1 MSISPYRLSLWK
13 DTRVKLEV
21 FAMTTD
27 MLTAVPQETTIK
39 VAGND
44 RNSIFVSYDE
54 ETKEVKWRYL
64 EEVQIRTSPLKDIKI
79 EKEFFDEVE
88 VLELASHTSTYPGK
102 AININLNRNINGMNL
117 LSFSIPKYF
126 YIGKK
131 KEKNELL
138 DTFFPQAKVKLYYKN
153 EWYSF
158 IITNREERREGK
170 IVYFDYS
177 CTDMLI
183 YELSKTGYELSFNE
197 EHGGQGTIDEL
208 SKKILYK
215 NGEPIIEKDEQG
227 NIIGADWSN
236 CEPRTEWLYLDHKDN
251 DFIEKEE
258 IYEKD
263 SNGNY
268 VFDEITGKISVKDE
282 PVEVPI
288 SKLDDN
294 LKRAVFRY
302 KYSLDNGETWI
313 NKKEGRDIW
322 GYSDIISYTPQ
333 AAKNLLSNGENFTDT
348 SNWKS
353 TSDYLNGVNSR
364 TDRASVT
371 TLVEGVWANPETPL
385 SYNLVITPYGG
396 EKDPW
401 VYNES
406 LKTSKT
412 VLDSDTVYAIMVDFE
427 KANSSVAST
436 VDILIQTNSYNVE
449 ANNAKV
455 IEQKSLSS
463 KQYLI
468 FTLNDKV
475 NNPYFM
481 IKPTIPSGADK
492 SKYGI
497 KIKKVQLYKVIPKDL
512 KEISA
517 NDIASDLGLSGSGK
531 RTKVISKS
539 AFGNKY
545 IFPDDEDV
553 ITNAPVEEKIKL
565 YYYSSDT
572 STNPIYFEA
581 GKNAKI
587 EKYTE
592 SGTQK
597 VRTLNEEK
605 SNYYNLLQTLAELFE
620 GWIRFNV
627 EYYENGKIK
636 RDKYGNQKKYIQF
649 REVVGKNQWAGFHYG
664 TNISSIQRTINSDE
678 IATKIWVENSESK
691 KNSTGIVSIADSD
704 LNAIGESFI
713 YDFNYYM
720 DIGSLDSKTFIN
732 DMFGTSSEDMAFSRR
747 MEQKK
752 NEYNEEYKNYSALNS
767 TIRNLK
773 DSRISTIMQIQS
785 NIENATINAEHIP
798 TTWSYSGKTS
808 ADKVVVKNGIIYQGD
823 KYTLVTAGTTYE
835 AMKGET
841 TSHGL
846 GVPSADNL
854 YNYYRSAR
862 TFAGAV
868 DELYKSLEK
877 INKQLGYFDEEREKA
892 HPGTGWLCDI
902 DFSVSNE
909 DEEEYIKG
917 QEGKPDPYLIKQKK
931 SQEILDNITK
941 ERANLVRVFENKYRR
956 FISEGTWSDNS
967 YTDNNKY
974 YLDAKRV
981 AAVSGRPKI
990 SYSIDVLN
998 LSSMPGYEIFDI
1010 DVGDKTFVCD
1020 EDFFGFDI
1028 IGKEKTLHK
1037 ESFIISEIN
1046 DVLDN
1051 QNESTITVQNFRT
1064 QFEDLFSRI
1073 SATIQTVQTK
1083 DLIYSRG
1090 ENFTAN
1096 GEILVS
1102 VLQQTLLN
1110 NSLTLAQSVNQSVI
1124 ISDKGIEVK
1133 ALDNTAKRLRIVAD
1147 GIYVTTDGG
1156 LNWTAGFQADGMNA
1170 AFITTGQINT
1180 NRVTISNEGIPSYN
1194 WDNLGITAYQ
1204 TISDNGEVLPLNKSG
1219 FVRFD
1224 QHGLY
1229 LLSTPVSKGYSS
1241 TPILAGDLTNGAAY
1255 YYGAAAEKEVVVFTG
1270 TRQETNLSG
1279 NLEFRYIFKGQTQEY
1294 SLNESQVESLIY
1306 ENLTEG
1312 ASSADFGYDQ
1322 KGNPWYMS
1330 GEMMT
1335 PVLGRT
1341 IDIPTW
1347 KDRLDYIGKKS
1358 LVSLTWRGLAINSK
1372 TGSVEI
1378 GTDLPSIRIYDNSDG
1393 NGGEAQFHPN
1403 NVARI
1408 DLGFSEK
1415 GIGAPRRKD
1424 FNSKSPERIESL
1436 YGLTLRNEYGQIVL
1450 QTNKH
1455 GSLWLAENLF
1465 IGDTDSEDGLSGT
1478 AETSV
1483 IGIQGGA
1490 YQNQGSEDS
1499 YSDYVFWSKGAPSE
1513 QTGATSYNFTID
1525 NTGHL
1530 SANSIQISGDS
1541 SFDGNLIA
1549 RSGNILGV
1557 LGIGQTYA
1565 VVENEQIYNSGFSSD
1580 KAYSLNDI
1588 HINRKYYLS
1597 KSNNEIIPVICVSKE
1612 LGNYTFK
1619 DINNNDTYVLNLDEV
1634 NKKIT
1639 DFYAIWAGRLFQQG
1653 EANIEKED
1661 GPTFYITHNG
1671 ELYSN
1676 KAVIKGSI
1684 TADSG
1689 IVNGLFQVGLQ
1700 NQIILDGSSSIPSI
1714 YNTSKT
1720 FEILGTGTINTG
1732 DLNLTKKAEIKGYV
1746 LVGNNFSLINPP
1758 KTSANGDL
1766 YDNGAVILSG
1776 NYQIYNNEENPNDP
1790 ENGKNFLKKYLDIE
1804 NKTGEDDTEIKE
1816 LSNFIVTAKGEVTA
1830 SNLNITGN
1838 SSRITGQLVLGKD
1851 NDNNKIFISSTN
1863 GIYQETDKGYKAWQI
1878 KKDGSATFENVNIRG
1893 TIEASVLKYNEIQ
1906 CSSGAILVRPAS
1918 KIHKLEVETQDGNEY
1933 TWIWLEDKDM
1943 FSYDISSTPFKVTVP
1958 DFLEINNVCLVQQ
1971 SFGESQEI
1979 KILGYEAGIENVEGE
1994 QSIFLKLKTNLNSQF
2009 SNISI
2014 DKGYFGDLTLI
2025 SLGKKGEG
2033 GLFLNSLSETRF
2045 GSGLAL
2051 TVYENEEVG
2060 QTLSHVK
2067 KVVIG
2072 KLTDI
2077 PSEAFKNILSD
2088 STLTNLEGYG
2098 LYSDNAFLKGTIT
2111 TGQTGITTL
2120 LNEKN
2125 GLVLWGGAKP
2135 DSNLNEISFEHNEFT
2150 DKSDVIDFWRSS
2162 DIDKYNNLPNFFVS
2176 NDGFLFAKQGYFAG
2190 TIKSDNAEISGT
2202 IGIGGLKI
2210 GDNTGELYISYT
2222 DPELQEEIVAASFNR
2237 NGLQLFSG
2245 GDLEIYKK
2253 KVPLS
2258 DFPPTGETPYIFSDD
2273 TMEGLISQ
2281 KILISELPDSTK
2293 EDYGVLIRQKQIDFV
2308 KRKLEEGVIETR
2320 SNRASALGGER
2331 KDGLQ
2336 DSFLNT
2342 SLVSFVVNEEANN
2355 TNLSFNIDSS
2365 ETPSIKIFKDYV
2377 YTKEEQVEI
2386 VLKTPEVNFNYG
2398 NNINNPI
2405 NTVSVKSVE
2414 GGVDIFVIK

>member
-1 MSISPYRLSLWK
+1 MSINPYRLSLWK

-27 MLTAVPQETTIK
+27 MLTAIPQETIIK
-39 VAGND
+39 IVENS

-54 ETKEVKWRYL
+54 KTKEVKWRYP
-64 EEVQIRTSPLKDIKI
+64 EEAQIHTSPLKDIRI

-88 VLELASHTSTYPGK
+88 ILELASHTSTYAGK

-153 EWYSF
+153 KWYSF
-158 IITNREERREGK
+158 IITNREERRDGK

-183 YELSKTGYELSFNE
+183 YELSKTGYELSFDE

-215 NGEPIIEKDEQG
+215 NGEPIIEKDNQG
-227 NIIGADWSN
+227 NIIGVDWSN
-236 CEPRTEWLYLDHKDN
+236 CEPRTEWLYLNHEEN
-251 DFIEKEE
+251 DFVEKEE
-258 IYEKD
+258 VYEKD
-263 SNGNY
+263 SSGNY
-268 VFDEITGKISVKDE
+268 VFDEITGKINIKNE

-288 SKLDDN
+288 SKFDDN

-302 KYSLDNGETWI
+302 KYSLDNGKTWI
-313 NKKEGRDIW
+313 DKKENRDIW

-348 SNWKS
+348 TNWKS
-353 TSDYLNGVNSR
+353 TSDYLSGVNSR
-364 TDRASVT
+364 TDRASIT

-396 EKDPW
+396 EKEPW

-406 LKTSKT
+406 LKSSKI

-427 KANSSVAST
+427 KANNSIAST
-436 VDILIQTNSYNVE
+436 VDILIQTNSYNIE

-492 SKYGI
+492 TKYGI
-497 KIKKVQLYKVIPKDL
+497 KIKKAQLYKVIPKDL
-512 KEISA
+512 KEISV
-517 NDIASDLGLSGSGK
+517 NDIASDLGLTGSGK

-539 AFGNKY
+539 AFGDKY

-636 RDKYGNQKKYIQF
+636 RDIYGNQKKYIQF
-649 REVVGKNQWAGFHYG
+649 KEVVGKNQWAGFHYG

-691 KNSTGIVSIADSD
+691 KSSTGIVSIADSE

-713 YDFNYYM
+713 YDFNYYI
-720 DIGSLDSKTFIN
+720 DIGSLDSKIFIN
-732 DMFGTSSEDMAFSRR
+732 DMFGTSSEDMSFSRR

-752 NEYNEEYKNYSALNS
+752 NEYNEEYKNYSMLAS
-767 TIRNLK
+767 TVRSLK
-773 DSRISTIMQIQS
+773 DSRIATIMQIQS
-785 NIENATINAEHIP
+785 NIENATTNAEHIP

-808 ADKVVVKNGIIYQGD
+808 TDKVVVKNGVIYKGN
-823 KYTLVTAGTTYE
+823 KYTLTTAGTTYE

-854 YNYYRSAR
+854 YNYYKSAR

-877 INKQLGYFDEEREKA
+877 INKQLGYFDKEKEEA

-902 DFSVSNE
+902 DFTVSNE

-931 SQEILDNITK
+931 SQEVLNNITQ
-941 ERANLVRVFENKYRR
+941 ERANLVRLFENKYRR
-956 FISEGTWSDNS
+956 FISEGTWSDSN

-1037 ESFIISEIN
+1037 ESFVISEIN

-1051 QNESTITVQNFRT
+1051 QNESTIIVQNFRT

-1110 NSLTLAQSVNQSVI
+1110 NSLTLAQSVNQNVI
-1124 ISDKGIEVK
+1124 INDKGIEVK

-1241 TPILAGDLTNGAAY
+1241 TPILAEDLTNGAAY
-1255 YYGAAAEKEVVVFTG
+1255 YYGAAAEKEAVVFTG
-1270 TRQETNLSG
+1270 TRQETNSSE
-1279 NLEFRYIFKGQTQEY
+1279 NLEFRYIFKGKTQEY

-1306 ENLTEG
+1306 DNITEG
-1312 ASSADFGYDQ
+1312 ASSADFGYDE

-1335 PVLGRT
+1335 PVLERV
-1341 IDIPTW
+1341 IDTPTW
-1347 KDRLDYIGKKS
+1347 KDRLDYIEKKS

-1378 GTDLPSIRIYDNSDG
+1378 GTDLPSVRIYDNQ
-1393 NGGEAQFHPN
+1393 GGQFSGE

-1408 DLGFSEK
+1408 DLGFSED
-1415 GIGAPRRKD
+1415 GIGVPRRKD
-1424 FNSKSPERIESL
+1424 FNSDSPERRESL

-1465 IGDTDSEDGLSGT
+1465 IGDTNSEDGLSGT
-1478 AETSV
+1478 AATSV

-1499 YSDYVFWSKGAPSE
+1499 YSDYVFWSKGEQSE

-1525 NTGHL
+1525 NRGRL

-1565 VVENEQIYNSGFSSD
+1565 LIENEQIYNSGFSSD
-1580 KAYSLNDI
+1580 KAYSLNGI
-1588 HINRKYYLS
+1588 YINRRYYLN
-1597 KSNNEIIPVICVSKE
+1597 KENNEIITVICISKE
-1612 LGNYTFK
+1612 SENYTFK
-1619 DINNNDTYVLNLDEV
+1619 DINNNDTYVLSLDEV
-1634 NKKIT
+1634 NRKIT
-1639 DFYAIWAGRLFQQG
+1639 DFYALWAGRISQQG
-1653 EANIEKED
+1653 EANIEKEG

-1676 KAVIKGSI
+1676 KAIIKGSI

-1689 IVNGLFQVGLQ
+1689 MINGLFQIGLQ
-1700 NQIILDGSSSIPSI
+1700 NQIILDGDSSTPSI
-1714 YNTSKT
+1714 YNTLKT
-1720 FEILGTGTINTG
+1720 FEILGTGVINAG
-1732 DLNLTKKAEIKGYV
+1732 DLNLTKKAEIKGYL
-1746 LVGNNFSLINPP
+1746 LVGDNFSLINPP
-1758 KTSANGDL
+1758 KNSTNGDS
-1766 YDNGAVILSG
+1766 YDDGAVILSG
-1776 NYQIYNNEENPNDP
+1776 DYQIYNNEENPDDP
-1790 ENGKNFLKKYLDIE
+1790 ENGKNYLRRYLDKE
-1804 NKTGEDDTEIKE
+1804 NKTGEDDTFIRS
-1816 LSNFIVTAKGEVTA
+1816 LSNFIVTTKGKVIA
-1830 SNLNITGN
+1830 NNLDITGSN
-1838 SSRITGQLVLGKD
+1838 SKISGQLTLGD
-1851 NDNNKIFISSTN
+1851 GDNKIYLSSNN
-1863 GIYQETDKGYKAWQI
+1863 GIYQETNKGYKSWQI
-1878 KKDGSATFENVNIRG
+1878 NKDGSALFENVNVRG
-1893 TIEASVLKYNEIQ
+1893 TIESSVLKYNEIQ

-1918 KIHKLEVETQDGNEY
+1918 KIYKLEVENEEEVEY
-1933 TWIWLEDKDM
+1933 TWIWLNDKDI
-1943 FSYDISSTPFKVTVP
+1943 FSYDASTTPFKVTVP
-1958 DFLEINNVCLVQQ
+1958 DFLEINSICLVQK
-1971 SFGESQEI
+1971 SFSEFEEI
-1979 KILGYEAGIENVEGE
+1979 KILGYEAGIENIDGE
-1994 QSIFLKLKTNLNSQF
+1994 QSVFLKLKTNLSSDF
-2009 SNISI
+2009 SNTSI
-2014 DKGYFGDLTLI
+2014 DKSYFGDLTLI
-2025 SLGKKGEG
+2025 TLGKEGEG
-2033 GLFLNSLSETRF
+2033 GLFLNSSSESRF

-2051 TVYENEEVG
+2051 TVYENEQVD
-2060 QTLSHVK
+2060 QSLSQKK

-2077 PSEAFKNILSD
+2077 PSQAFQDILSN

-2111 TGQTGITTL
+2111 TGQSGITTL

-2125 GLVLWGGAKP
+2125 GIVMWGQSNG
-2135 DSNLNEISFEHNEFT
+2135 NLNEISFEHNEFSNKA
-2150 DKSDVIDFWRSS
+2150 DIIDFWRKS

-2190 TIKSDNAEISGT
+2190 TIKSDDAEISGV

-2210 GDNTGELYISYT
+2210 GEDTGELYISYT
-2222 DPELQEEIVAASFNR
+2222 DPELQKEIIAASFNK

-2253 KVPLS
+2253 KVPLD
-2258 DFPPTGETPYIFSDD
+2258 DFPPIGETPYIFSDD

-2281 KILISELPDSTK
+2281 KLLISELPDSTK
-2293 EDYGVLIRQKQIDFV
+2293 IDYGVLIRQKQIDFV
-2308 KRKLEEGVIETR
+2308 KRSLEEGVTETR
-2320 SNRASALGGER
+2320 SSRAAALGGER

-2342 SLVSFVVNEEANN
+2342 SLVSLNINENQDGAS
-2355 TNLSFNIDSS
+2355 LSFDIDSAES
-2365 ETPSIKIFKDYV
+2365 SSLKIFKDYI
-2377 YTKEEQVEI
+2377 YTKEEQVET
-2386 VLKTPEVNFNYG
+2386 VVKTPEINLNFG
-2398 NNINNPI
+2398 NNVNNPV
-2405 NTVSVKSVE
+2405 NTVSVRAVN
-2414 GGVDIFVIK
+2414 GGVDIFVIE